1 MTTESKLTYC
11 SFCNT
16 HKDKVKKLIVGDD
29 VAICSDCIELC
40 NQLIEDETL
49 GNETPKTKEEESYND
64 PSSIKD
70 YLDQHVIGQDGAKRV
85 LSVAIANHYKRITH
99 PPKDLVIQK
108 GNVLLIGPTGS
119 GKTLLAKTVAK
130 YLKVPFVVADAT
142 SLTEAGYVG
151 DDVESMISMLVNAAG
166 GDARLAERG
175 IVFVDEIDKIARKGE
190 SANITRDV
198 SGEGVQQALLKLVEG
213 TVCRIPAGGG
223 RKHPGGEMLEV
234 DTKNILF
241 ISGGAFVGLKD
252 IINNRMNGTSIG
264 FGAEIKDQNKE
275 GNLTDVSPDDL
286 TKYGMIPEFIGR
298 FTTTVS
304 IGELNKTELLRV
316 LTEVKNNYIDQY
328 KYLLSIDDIKL
339 EFDTGALEQIVDNCL
354 KLKTG
359 ARGLHTEIEKTL
371 MPHMFNTKKYRE
383 NSIKEINIT
392 REQVLKPTALI

>member
-1 MTTESKLTYC
+1 
-11 SFCNT
+11 
-16 HKDKVKKLIVGDD
+16 
-29 VAICSDCIELC
+29 
-40 NQLIEDETL
+40 
-49 GNETPKTKEEESYND
+49 
-64 PSSIKD
+64 
-70 YLDQHVIGQDGAKRV
+70 
-85 LSVAIANHYKRITH
+85 
-99 PPKDLVIQK
+99 
-108 GNVLLIGPTGS
+108 
-119 GKTLLAKTVAK
+119 LLAKTVAK

-166 GDARLAERG
+166 GDPRLAERG

-190 SANITRDV
+190 STNITRDV

-213 TVCRIPAGGG
+213 TVCRIPAAGG
-223 RKHPGGEMLEV
+223 RKHPGGEMMEI

-252 IINNRMNGTSIG
+252 IINSRMNGTSIG
-264 FGAEIKDQNKE
+264 FGAEIKNQNKE
-275 GNLTDVSPDDL
+275 GSLTDVSPDDL

-304 IGELNKTELLRV
+304 IGELSKEELKRV

-328 KYLLSIDDIKL
+328 KYLLSIDNIKL
-339 EFDTGALEQIVDNCL
+339 EFDDGALEQIVENCI

-359 ARGLHTEIEKTL
+359 ARGLHTEIERAL

-383 NSIKEINIT
+383 NNVTEINIT
-392 REQVLKPTALI
+392 REQVLKPKSIL